1 MCVCMLFRFTF
12 TVVFLFNL
20 LLCVCQ
26 WSWTTDAV
34 AHQSTIRHSHNK
46 NDFHSLKNIKS
57 WRKNQSKQ
65 DETGYSIERCDPLKW
80 SVTVKLMAS
89 MAFEIIVIFF
99 LYCLLDRKQVAVGSF
114 IQFAYRM
121 YICKHISIV
130 DRSRDARFCAF
141 MTSWA
146 VDMTRLERARTHTD
160 VLPNYKNWFFIP
172 DSTLCVLRFCSPF
185 AYYWL

>member
-20 LLCVCQ
+20 VLCVCQ

-141 MTSWA
+141 MTS
-146 VDMTRLERARTHTD
+146 
-160 VLPNYKNWFFIP
+160 
-172 DSTLCVLRFCSPF
+172 
-185 AYYWL
+185 